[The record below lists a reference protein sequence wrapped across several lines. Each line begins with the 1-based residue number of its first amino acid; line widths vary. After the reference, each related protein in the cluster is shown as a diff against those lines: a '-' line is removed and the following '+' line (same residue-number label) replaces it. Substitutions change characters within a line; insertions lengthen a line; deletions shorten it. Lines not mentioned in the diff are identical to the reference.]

1 MSLLL
6 QQVLNDIYDNEENI
20 YNNSNCF
27 EDVGR
32 DINGNIYIENKRDIK
47 GNMIKAKTISN
58 NKKNINSINK
68 ENTKKEKIKE
78 YNPIMTEKE
87 SKIFNQLIKKHNNI

>member
-1 MSLLL
+1 MRLLL
-6 QQVLNDIYDNEENI
+6 RQALNNIYNNKENI
-20 YNNSNCF
+20 YNDYNCY

-32 DINGNIYIENKRDIK
+32 DINGNTIK
-47 GNMIKAKTISN
+47 TKIISN
-58 NKKNINSINK
+58 NKENINSINK

-87 SKIFNQLIKKHNNI
+87 NKIFNKLIKKHNNI